1 MYKICKKLKNHFKKL
16 LKRTKLKKRL
26 TMYMM
31 AGNFKRKF
39 QTRIISETR
48 SQKYWTSENM
58 MWLTTFVQ

>member
-1 MYKICKKLKNHFKKL
+1 
-16 LKRTKLKKRL
+16 
-26 TMYMM
+26 MYMM